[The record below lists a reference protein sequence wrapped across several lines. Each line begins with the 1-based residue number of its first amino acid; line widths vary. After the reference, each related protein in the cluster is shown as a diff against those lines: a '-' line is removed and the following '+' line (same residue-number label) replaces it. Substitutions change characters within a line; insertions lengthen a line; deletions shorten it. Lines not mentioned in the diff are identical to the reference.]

1 MAMAVMREL
10 FEPYLLFRFPEPWFF
25 FDPRHRHFIRAWDRV
40 CADVIADGDAE
51 RLHSAREDY
60 QASLLGI
67 LKVLDGYQMLLDHSV
82 GDYDFPFPP
91 REVRNRLRQTREEIQ
106 KHHDSLFPRW
116 QTLEDLE
123 GILLERI
130 TPSNER
136 LKELA
141 KKYPPPQAWYDE
153 PAAPL
158 TPEG

>member
-1 MAMAVMREL
+1 MATAVMREL
-10 FEPYLLFRFPEPWFF
+10 FEPYPLFRFPEPWFL
-25 FDPRHRHFIRAWDRV
+25 FDRGYRHLINAWERACAEAIRT
-40 CADVIADGDAE
+40 GDAE

-60 QASLLGI
+60 QFVLLGH
-67 LKVLDGYQMLLDHSV
+67 LKVLDGYLMLVDRL
-82 GDYDFPFPP
+82 GDEYDFPPQEMRDRLFEA
-91 REVRNRLRQTREEIQ
+91 REGIQ